1 MPCLWIAL
9 LAMGLWVPAQAQV
22 YKWVDE
28 KGVTQYGQKPP
39 ADHKG
44 QKMKLPDAPPAAA
57 RGASA
62 AKDPLATVR
71 EQDTEFKRRQIARQE
86 AEAKDFQEAASRKQ
100 WCIEARDDL
109 ERKRHARI
117 YDLNAKGERVFKSDA
132 NRDAFLAGMEA
143 EYKQHCK

>member
-1 MPCLWIAL
+1 MHRLWIAL
-9 LAMGLWVPAQAQV
+9 LAMGLFVPAHAQV

-39 ADHKG
+39 ADNKV
-44 QKMKLPDAPPAAA
+44 QKMQLPDAPPAAA
-57 RGASA
+57 RGAAA

-71 EQDTEFKRRQIARQE
+71 DQDTEFKRRQIARQA
-86 AEAKDFQEAASRKQ
+86 AETKAFEEAANRNQ
-100 WCIEARDDL
+100 WCNEARDDL

-117 YDLNAKGERVFKSDA
+117 YDLNDKGERVFKSDV
-132 NRDAFLAGMEA
+132 NRDAFLARIEA

>member
-1 MPCLWIAL
+1 MRCLWIAL
-9 LAMGLWVPAQAQV
+9 LAMGLLLPAHAQV

-39 ADHKG
+39 ADNKG
-44 QKMKLPDAPPAAA
+44 QKMKLPDSPPPAA
-57 RGASA
+57 RGAPA

-71 EQDTEFKRRQIARQE
+71 EQDTEFKRRQIARQT
-86 AEAKDFQEAASRKQ
+86 AETKAFEEAANRNQ

-117 YDLNAKGERVFKSDA
+117 YDLNDKGERVYKSDA
-132 NRDAFLAGMEA
+132 ARDAYVAEIEA
-143 EYKQHCK
+143 SYRQHCK